1 MGSCEARENVRRF
14 LFPCQAISQGRTI
27 SFVNDFLDELTW
39 RGLLHQTSDLESLR
53 THLCVPG
60 RRAYV
65 GFDPSAPSLTIGNLV
80 TLMLLAH
87 FRRSGHQPVVLAGG
101 GTGMI
106 GDPGGK
112 NSERPLLSAE
122 QVRTNIDA
130 QMSIY
135 QRMFGDSLVLNNAD
149 WLAELTFLDVLR
161 DVGKH
166 FSVNEMVKRDSVRHR
181 MEADGISYT
190 EFSYVLLQAY
200 DFAHLFD
207 VHGVT
212 MQMGGSDQWGN
223 IVSGVDLVRRTKGGT
238 AYALTCPLLLKAD
251 GRKFGKSEAGAIWLT
266 ADRTS
271 PYEFHQFW
279 LNSSD
284 ADVVRFLKIFTFLG
298 RDEIEHIAAVMAA
311 DPGSR
316 LAQRTLADDVTTRV
330 HGAGAAERARAI
342 ASALFTGDVASLDP
356 DTLNE
361 AYSGM
366 PSSDHD
372 RSTLSGMDLTDLLV
386 TTGLATSRRQAREF
400 LEGGSVSLN
409 GQRVGID
416 YSVTENDLLH
426 GKLLLLRR
434 GKKIW
439 HATRWS

>member
-1 MGSCEARENVRRF
+1 M
-14 LFPCQAISQGRTI
+14 
-27 SFVNDFLDELTW
+27 NDFLDELTW
-39 RGLLHQTSDLESLR
+39 RGLLHQTSDIDALR
-53 THLCVPG
+53 RHLCEPG

-101 GTGMI
+101 GTGLI

-112 NSERPLLSAE
+112 SSERPLLSAA
-122 QVRTNIDA
+122 QVRANIDA

-161 DVGKH
+161 DIGKH
-166 FSVNEMVKRDSVRHR
+166 FSVNEMVKRDSVRNR

-190 EFSYVLLQAY
+190 EFSYVLLQSY

-238 AYALTCPLLLKAD
+238 AFALTCPLLLKAD
-251 GRKFGKSEAGAIWLT
+251 GTKFGKSETGAVWLT

-284 ADVVRFLKIFTFLG
+284 ADVVRFLKIFTFLSQEDINELA
-298 RDEIEHIAAVMAA
+298 RSAET
-311 DPGSR
+311 DPGAR
-316 LAQRTLADDVTTRV
+316 LAQKTLADDVTTRV
-330 HGAGAAERARAI
+330 HGAPATDRARAI
-342 ASALFTGDVASLDP
+342 AAALFTGDVASLDQ
-356 DTLNE
+356 DTLDE

-366 PSSDHD
+366 PSSGHE
-372 RSTLSGMDLTDLLV
+372 RSTLSTVVLMDLLV
-386 TTGLATSRRQAREF
+386 ATGLATSRRQAREF
-400 LEGGSVSLN
+400 LENGSISLN
-409 GQRVGID
+409 GQRVGLD
-416 YSVTENDLLH
+416 HRVTETDLLH
-426 GKLLLLRR
+426 GSVLLLRR
-434 GKKIW
+434 GKKLW